1 LRNLA
6 RLALSR
12 APEATAKQIGGNR
25 MSAHIDARCKLEVPP
40 SRADAMLPGIGLRF
54 VKVVTLPRGS

>member
-1 LRNLA
+1 
-6 RLALSR
+6 
-12 APEATAKQIGGNR
+12 
-25 MSAHIDARCKLEVPP
+25 MSVHIDARCKLEVPR